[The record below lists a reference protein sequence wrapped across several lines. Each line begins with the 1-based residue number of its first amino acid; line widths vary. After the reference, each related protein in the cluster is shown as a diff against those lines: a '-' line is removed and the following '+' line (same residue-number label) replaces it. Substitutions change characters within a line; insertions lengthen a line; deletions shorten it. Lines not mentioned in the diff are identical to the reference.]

1 MFSMGR
7 STPEKKPGMPVRCT
21 SGGVLARASAAVA
34 PLRPAP
40 AAPPFFLLCRADTR

>member
-34 PLRPAP
+34 PSPRTSTPEVLPR
-40 AAPPFFLLCRADTR
+40 TSIH